1 MRIDPSIGPP
11 SSPLSGRS
19 SVGPSNVSLDDKY
32 AAEEGRILLSGVQ
45 ALVRLTLEQRRL
57 DAARG
62 LDTRVFVSGYQGS
75 PLGTLDLEMGR
86 AARFLD
92 PAGVVFQAGL
102 NEELAATAV
111 AGSQLADQVPGRR
124 HDGVVGFWYGKNP
137 GLDRAADAIRH
148 AMLAGTAPLGGAVA
162 WIGDD
167 PSSKSSTVPSSCE
180 PMAESLAMPLLAPG
194 SVAEVLEFGLH
205 AVAMS
210 RASGLW
216 TGLKIVADVADASA
230 TVDAGAFG
238 ALVPEPSRR
247 PRGAA
252 AALVGPA
259 SLDAEL
265 DMLTRRLDLAR
276 AYARAVGLNRVTA
289 DGVPASRNGRA
300 ATPRLGVLAS
310 GTQYAVVVRALRDL
324 GVGTGEADLARLGLR
339 LIRLAM
345 PFPVDAAEL
354 AELTAGL
361 DEVLVVEDK
370 VPFLEGH
377 LKEALY
383 RRPDA
388 PLVVGRRDADG
399 RPLLPVRGT
408 VGAED
413 VARVL
418 AARLGTDRL
427 PHSATALLS
436 AGAPRRPARIALP
449 LAAARTPYFCSGC
462 PHNTSTRTSDDT
474 LVGVGIG
481 CHAMIAL
488 DGRGRGNQIGL
499 TQMGG
504 EGAQWIGLAPFT
516 DDRHFV
522 QNLGDGTFHHSGS
535 LAVRAAVAAGVRMT
549 YKLLY
554 NDAVAMT
561 GGQRAEGR
569 MDVPTLTRWFALE
582 GVRRVVVTTDDP
594 AAYRGVA
601 LDPVARV
608 RHRDELA
615 DVERELAAVDGVTV
629 LVHDDRCAAEER
641 RLRKRGQLPTPAER
655 VVVNERVCEGC
666 GDCGDQST
674 CLSVHPVDT
683 EFGRKTRIHQ
693 ASCNSDFSCLKGDC
707 PSFLLV
713 EPGTRAGRKAAA
725 RELPGLPV
733 ELPEPVRRFDT
744 AGDGVLLR
752 MPGIGGTGVVTV
764 SQVLQMAAHLDGR
777 YAAGLEQTGLAQKG
791 GPVVSDVRIAD
802 APVAGALRASRGTAD
817 VLVGFDLLGAA
828 ADGNLASVRA
838 GHTVA
843 VVNTAIVPTAA
854 MVTNQLALPGS
865 PDEAVV
871 RIEAATA
878 DEGAHRGAREGAN
891 EGANERVG
899 AADGAG
905 EIPRNLYLDA
915 LSLSE
920 ALFGDHMPANML
932 LLGAAYQHGC
942 LPLSAEA
949 LEAAVRLNGAA
960 VDANLA
966 AFRWGRAAAVDPAA
980 VRAAVAAPEVPVVE
994 VDAVSRAL
1002 AERAVHATSAVSV
1015 RLDAGPTAAEPR
1027 ATDSHTTEPH
1037 ATDLRDALATRIADL
1052 TGFQNAAY
1060 ARSYA
1065 DDVRRVTEAARGRV
1079 GAADGARVGAAYARG
1094 LHKLMAYKDE
1104 YEVARLHLD
1113 TVEKARRDAEFGA
1126 DADVSVLLHPPVL
1139 RALGVKR
1146 KIRLRRTAVPAF
1158 RALHAARGLRG
1169 TRLDVFGYA
1178 HVRKVER
1185 ALVGEY
1191 RRAVDTALAHLDPA
1205 TVDAV
1210 VEVAELPDV
1219 VRGYEDI
1226 KLARVAEFRSRM
1238 RSALEALAAPAPR
1251 VVPDAGAAGGSGGE
1265 GRAAV
1270 RSAS

>member
-1 MRIDPSIGPP
+1 MPNAAA
-11 SSPLSGRS
+11 PLAGR
-19 SVGPSNVSLDDKY
+19 VSLDDKY
-32 AAEEGRILLSGVQ
+32 AAESGRVLISGVQ

-75 PLGTLDLEMGR
+75 PLGTVDLEMGR
-86 AARFLD
+86 AAKYLD
-92 PAGVVFQAGL
+92 PAGVLFQAGL

-111 AGSQLADQVPGRR
+111 AGTQLLDQAPGRR

-167 PSSKSSTVPSSCE
+167 PASKSSTVPSSCE
-180 PMAESLAMPLLAPG
+180 PMVQSLAMPLLAPG
-194 SVAEVLEFGLH
+194 SIAEILEYGLH

-216 TGLKIVADVADASA
+216 TGLKIVTDIADASA
-230 TVDAGAFG
+230 TVDVGG
-238 ALVPEPSRR
+238 LTHRIPEPARATRGSGR
-247 PRGAA
+247 PEAPT
-252 AALVGPA
+252 LVGPA
-259 SLDAEL
+259 SLDAEH

-276 AYARAVGLNRVTA
+276 AYARTAGLNRITFGA
-289 DGVPASRNGRA
+289 PD
-300 ATPRLGVLAS
+300 ATLGILAS
-310 GTQYAVVVRALRDL
+310 GTQHAVVLRALADL
-324 GVGTGEADLARLGLR
+324 GIGEAEMAGLGLR
-339 LIRLAM
+339 LIKLGM
-345 PFPVDAAEL
+345 PFPLDSAEL

-361 DEVLVVEDK
+361 GQVLVVEDK

-383 RRPDA
+383 RRADA
-388 PLVVGRRDADG
+388 PEIVGRCDETG
-399 RPLLPVRGT
+399 RPLLTARGT
-408 VGAED
+408 LGAED
-413 VARVL
+413 VARAL
-418 AARLGTDRL
+418 AARIGADRL
-427 PHSATALLS
+427 PHTA
-436 AGAPRRPARIALP
+436 AGHLESIAPKRAARIALP
-449 LAAARTPYFCSGC
+449 MVASRTPYFCSGC

-481 CHAMIAL
+481 CHVMIAL
-488 DGRGRGNQIGL
+488 DGKNRGNQLGL

-516 DDRHFV
+516 GDRHFV

-535 LAVRAAVAAGVRMT
+535 LAIRAAVAAGVSMT

-569 MDVPTLTRWFALE
+569 LDVATLTRWLALE

-594 AAYRGVA
+594 KAYRGRT
-601 LDPVARV
+601 LDPIASV
-608 RHRDELA
+608 RHRDDIPA
-615 DVERELAAVDGVTV
+615 VERELADLGGVTV
-629 LVHDDRCAAEER
+629 LIHDDRCAAEER

-655 VVVNERVCEGC
+655 VVINERVCEGC

-674 CLSVHPVDT
+674 CLSVQPVET

-713 EPGTRAGRKAAA
+713 EPGTRKR
-725 RELPGLPV
+725 RELPALPV
-733 ELPEPVRRFDT
+733 ELPDPSPRFASD
-744 AGDGVLLR
+744 DVLVR

-764 SQVLQMAAHLDGR
+764 SQILQMAAHLDGR
-777 YAAGLEQTGLAQKG
+777 HAAGLDQTGLAQKG
-791 GPVVSDVRIAD
+791 GPVVSDLRISAK
-802 APVAGALRASRGTAD
+802 PVEGSLRASRGTVD
-817 VLVGFDLLGAA
+817 LLLGLDLLGAA
-828 ADGNLASVRA
+828 ADANLAAARP
-838 GHTVA
+838 GHAVA

-854 MVTNQLALPGS
+854 MVTNQLAAPGS
-865 PDEAVV
+865 PDDAVA
-871 RIEAATA
+871 RIEATT
-878 DEGAHRGAREGAN
+878 GP
-891 EGANERVG
+891 
-899 AADGAG
+899 AG
-905 EIPRNLYLDA
+905 NLYLDA
-915 LSLSE
+915 QFLSE
-920 ALFGDHMPANML
+920 ALFDDHMPTNML
-932 LLGAAYQHGC
+932 LVGAAFQHGC

-949 LEAAVRLNGAA
+949 VEAAIRLNGAA
-960 VDANLA
+960 VDKNLA
-966 AFRWGRAAAVDPAA
+966 AFRWGRAAVVDRDAVH
-980 VRAAVAAPEVPVVE
+980 AAVAVPEPAVVA
-994 VDAVSRAL
+994 VDDDTRAL
-1002 AERAVHATSAVSV
+1002 AASAGSGE
-1015 RLDAGPTAAEPR
+1015 A
-1027 ATDSHTTEPH
+1027 
-1037 ATDLRDALATRIADL
+1037 LRDVLATRIADL
-1052 TGFQNAAY
+1052 AGYQNAAY
-1060 ARSYA
+1060 ARRYA
-1065 DDVRRVTEAARGRV
+1065 DDVRRVASAAAVRV
-1079 GAADGARVGAAYARG
+1079 GEADGERIGMAYAKG

-1169 TRLDVFGYA
+1169 TRFDVFGMA
-1178 HVRKVER
+1178 EVRRVER
-1185 ALVGEY
+1185 ELVHEYRSLVGS
-1191 RRAVDTALAHLDPA
+1191 ALTHLTPGTA
-1205 TVDAV
+1205 DAV
-1210 VEVAELPDV
+1210 AAIAALPDV

-1226 KLARVAEFRSRM
+1226 KLARVAEFRTQAR
-1238 RSALEALAAPAPR
+1238 AALAELTAAARPESAPA
-1251 VVPDAGAAGGSGGE
+1251 ASAAA
-1265 GRAAV
+1265 R
-1270 RSAS
+1270 